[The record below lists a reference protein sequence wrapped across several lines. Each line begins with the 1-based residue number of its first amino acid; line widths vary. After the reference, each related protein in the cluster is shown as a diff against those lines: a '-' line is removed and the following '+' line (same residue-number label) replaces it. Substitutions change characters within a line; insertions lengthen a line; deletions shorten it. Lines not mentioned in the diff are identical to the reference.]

1 MEEVSFELQS
11 SPGVSF
17 LSSPHADL
25 SSIIAQQLL
34 FSTFY
39 APRAPLGMK
48 MLQGGLV
55 IMGNMPVINWRLGKK
70 SENYQWLYLLIGGS
84 IHGLKGGSLWN
95 YRTLLVIKTPSYQ
108 PCPPAQSWFSPFQD
122 HFHVFMN
129 SSHQL
134 PCRGQTPLLFRR
146 TSSGAGCVPLTE
158 SLPGHSGGRPKRTWN
173 LA

>member
-70 SENYQWLYLLIGGS
+70 SEKLFQSQVKITFVEYLLS
-84 IHGLKGGSLWN
+84 DSTYMK
-95 YRTLLVIKTPSYQ
+95 P
-108 PCPPAQSWFSPFQD
+108 
-122 HFHVFMN
+122 
-129 SSHQL
+129 
-134 PCRGQTPLLFRR
+134 
-146 TSSGAGCVPLTE
+146 
-158 SLPGHSGGRPKRTWN
+158 
-173 LA
+173 